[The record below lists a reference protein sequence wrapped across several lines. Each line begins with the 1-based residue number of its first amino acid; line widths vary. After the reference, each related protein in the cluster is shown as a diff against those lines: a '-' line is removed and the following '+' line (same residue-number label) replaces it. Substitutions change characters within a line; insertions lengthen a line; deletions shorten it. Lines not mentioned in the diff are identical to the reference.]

1 MLYIFV
7 LEGDRFMHRKM
18 TEQEIIS
25 SFDEAITNGQI
36 YLVYQ
41 PKYNHSTGRLI
52 GAEALMR
59 WRHPEL
65 GEQLP
70 DDFIPIMEN
79 YGLIHRADLFA
90 FEEICRFHNSCPNY
104 MLPISFNISRH
115 DLFGHDYVNEIEAIR
130 RRYDVPVHYF
140 RAEITES
147 SAIGGF
153 DLISNAVK
161 QFHEKGYLV
170 EMDDFGSG
178 YSSLSIL
185 KNLPVDFLK
194 LD

>member
-1 MLYIFV
+1 MLYIFL

-104 MLPISFNISRH
+104 MLPISFH
-115 DLFGHDYVNEIEAIR
+115 
-130 RRYDVPVHYF
+130 
-140 RAEITES
+140 
-147 SAIGGF
+147 
-153 DLISNAVK
+153 LIMLRM
-161 QFHEKGYLV
+161 E
-170 EMDDFGSG
+170 
-178 YSSLSIL
+178 
-185 KNLPVDFLK
+185 
-194 LD
+194 